1 MLLLWQVSQDVS
13 PPHASP
19 TVFFVETVYRNVY
32 IYAGID
38 PYVSSNGNALHSVFH
53 TTHRNIGIHRG
64 LRRRVYT

>member
-19 TVFFVETVYRNVY
+19 IVFFVETVYRNVY

-38 PYVSSNGNALHSVFH
+38 PYVSSDGNALHSVFH
-53 TTHRNIGIHRG
+53 MMRRNI
-64 LRRRVYT
+64 